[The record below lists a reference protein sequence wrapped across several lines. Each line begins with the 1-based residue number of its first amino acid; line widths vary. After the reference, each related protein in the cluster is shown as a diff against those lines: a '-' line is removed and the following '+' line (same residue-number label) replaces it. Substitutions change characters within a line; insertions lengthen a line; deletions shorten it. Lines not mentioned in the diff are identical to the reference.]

1 MKTIEF
7 NFDPKYA
14 VQAMN
19 QLLENVKSDTKSDGT
34 ERRLYEDMKTL
45 VDLGYSILHKNPSN
59 PESGKTK
66 N

>member
-7 NFDPKYA
+7 NFEPKYA

-19 QLLENVKSDTKSDGT
+19 QLLEDVKADPKSDAKQQA
-34 ERRLYEDMKTL
+34 LFEDMKTL
-45 VDLGYSILHKNPSN
+45 VELGFSTLSKVPSN
-59 PESGKTK
+59 PVPGKTK